1 VSTGEAFR
9 SKRALSGRS
18 VSVAST
24 PAAPVDKTAWRVYEQ
39 GVWHD
44 VTQAGGRMRR
54 HGAEN
59 PARTG
64 TCVGPPWCSI
74 RVSTFLLTLPPRLLV
89 RFILGSPPHSAASPQ
104 TSGVI
109 LSPSTSTPGPGN
121 PTAPLLQP
129 TASTL
134 RITSATSQVHAGTNA
149 TVVAQTAPGVDCQ
162 IRVTYRSGR
171 SRAKGLVRKT
181 ADGSGQISW
190 TWRVGT
196 KATHGDWPMD
206 ITSEPD
212 GESESLRSYITVQ

>member
-9 SKRALSGRS
+9 CKRALTGLS

-24 PAAPVDKTAWRVYEQ
+24 PAAPVDKTAWHVYEQ

-64 TCVGPPWCSI
+64 TCVWPLWCPI
-74 RVSTFLLTLPPRLLV
+74 RVSTFLLTLAPRLLACL
-89 RFILGSPPHSAASPQ
+89 ILGSPPQSAASPQ
-104 TSGVI
+104 TSGAAF
-109 LSPSTSTPGPGN
+109 SPPIADPRPAAPTS
-121 PTAPLLQP
+121 PLVQP

-134 RITSATSQVHAGTNA
+134 KITSVTSQVHAGTNA

-212 GESESLRSYITVQ
+212 GESQSLRSYITVQ

>member
-1 VSTGEAFR
+1 
-9 SKRALSGRS
+9 
-18 VSVAST
+18 
-24 PAAPVDKTAWRVYEQ
+24 
-39 GVWHD
+39 
-44 VTQAGGRMRR
+44 MRR

-59 PARTG
+59 AARTG
-64 TCVGPPWCSI
+64 TCVWPLWCPI
-74 RVSTFLLTLPPRLLV
+74 CVSAFLFTLAPRLLV
-89 RFILGSPPHSAASPQ
+89 HLILGSPPRCAASPQ
-104 TSGVI
+104 ASGAV

-121 PTAPLLQP
+121 PAPPLLQP

-134 RITSATSQVHAGTNA
+134 RITSVTSQVHAGTNA
-149 TVVAQTAPGVDCQ
+149 TVVAQTAPGADCK
-162 IRVTYRSGR
+162 IAVTYRSGR

-212 GESESLRSYITVQ
+212 GESLSLRSYFTVQ